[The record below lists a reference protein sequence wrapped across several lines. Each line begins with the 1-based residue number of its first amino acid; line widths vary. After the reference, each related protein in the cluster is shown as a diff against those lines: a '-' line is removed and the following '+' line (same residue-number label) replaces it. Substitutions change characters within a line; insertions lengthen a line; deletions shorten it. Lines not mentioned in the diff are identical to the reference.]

1 MEKEKKRILYYYKL
15 FFAGGTEHSILK
27 HIKKLYQDYEIFV
40 AYDEEESTD
49 IVLKEIAKYAQVID
63 LNQIDSIVVD
73 VCIWCS
79 HSRQGTFQEFA
90 KKVIASHYYYWCHI
104 LLFETFPNLEF
115 PRDLMENIEKF
126 ICVSETVKKD
136 IVSKY
141 PGLESKCEVIE
152 NYLDTKE
159 ILEKANE
166 PIELNISHDRL
177 NIISVSRID
186 KDKGFGRMKTIC
198 DILDEKAV
206 EYDWYVLGTAFKQE
220 TLDEIQGW
228 FQENNHVHF
237 IGYRDNVYPYIKQ
250 MDYLALLTERESWG
264 LVITEALILGVPV
277 IVTNFDGVEQQVTD
291 GENGIIVDM
300 TDKDGNYRRKIEEA
314 LLKKEQLKN
323 NVRQQDHSRE
333 NIINRWRELFD
344 HEVKKSKNIE
354 KTIEDNER

>member
-1 MEKEKKRILYYYKL
+1 MKGSKKMKKKRRILYYYKL

-49 IVLKEIAKYAQVID
+49 IVLKEIAKYAEVID
-63 LNQIDSIVVD
+63 LNRIDSIAVD

-90 KKVIASHYYYWCHI
+90 KKVNASHYYYWCHI

-115 PRDLMENIEKF
+115 PEDLMENIEKF
-126 ICVSETVKKD
+126 ICVSKTVKKD

-141 PGLESKCEVIE
+141 PQLESKCEVIE

-159 ILEKANE
+159 IREKANE
-166 PIELNISHDRL
+166 PIEFKIEHDKL

-186 KDKGFGRMKTIC
+186 KDKGFGRIKTIC
-198 DILDEKAV
+198 DILDEKKI

-220 TLDEIQGW
+220 TLDEIQSW
-228 FQENNHVHF
+228 FQGNNHIHF
-237 IGYRDNVYPYIKQ
+237 IGYRNNVYPYIKQ

-277 IVTNFDGVEQQVTD
+277 IATNFDGVEQQVTD
-291 GENGIIVDM
+291 GENGIIIGM
-300 TDKDGNYRRKIEEA
+300 TDKDGSYRKKVEEI

-323 NVRQQDHSRE
+323 NVSQQEHRRE
-333 NIINRWRELFD
+333 WIIDKW
-344 HEVKKSKNIE
+344 VKIFNNQIE
-354 KTIEDNER
+354 KTA